1 MFSRKTF
8 LKKIF
13 IIFILF
19 LSTFIFWSII
29 TDELINQSSIIWLKE
44 RQSLMQ
50 KYFDHR
56 KNFPIKNT
64 LPACVVPFLNAFSSE
79 VLPFMK
85 IRKLGCPI
93 KQYGS
98 IDNKGFF
105 KILSSKT
112 ISNVKLF
119 YMYGIDILQNDFIKN
134 YGVKFS
140 APIYLRSLANGD
152 YYYMLEDDFIKVEM
166 YVDNVYH
173 VEFHAHISIKTQTL
187 LKNAAFSKSKEM
199 GFDIHFIMIDFQ
211 SHANVQRQLSNS
223 VQKLLA
229 DQNTVILNGHTMV
242 SDNVESQMAALFT
255 GSLNEALLERNDR
268 HGFKFSLCNKSIF
281 NDFYKAGYISLF
293 NGDSKFIFDCLSQF
307 NSSWNTHPIWI
318 KENNL
323 KSFPKCASSY
333 SNYIMKI
340 FAETFED
347 IPKVSFSAYTE
358 DLKSDINNLQA
369 IDEEIVEMIQFYKSN
384 KRIDRTI
391 LVIFSNQGFVDS
403 HFLQTTQGKLE
414 RILPFFS
421 ITLPPF
427 FKHDYPTM
435 FFALKNNADILTTH
449 FDIYLTLQHLLLYP
463 FLPKKSMGQSLFTSI
478 NSTFRTCTTSGIE
491 EQFCSCLETEF
502 SHKTNLILN
511 KAALAVV
518 SYVNS
523 QLQNIKMVN
532 SLCATLSL
540 SAILFGTRK
549 TVNHKVLSYNHTKQ
563 QRGDLCEK
571 FNATIYY
578 EVGLRVIPGEAE
590 FEANVSIFPDGFIAV
605 DPDVKRINLIRDL
618 PTCIMDEFPQL
629 RTYCYCLVS

>member
-19 LSTFIFWSII
+19 LLTFIFWSII
-29 TDELINQSSIIWLKE
+29 TDELVNQSSTIWLKD

-56 KNFPIKNT
+56 KNFPIKST
-64 LPACVVPFLNAFSSE
+64 LPVCVVPFLNAFSSE

-85 IRKLGCPI
+85 IRKLECPI

-98 IDNKGFF
+98 IDSKGFF
-105 KILSSKT
+105 KIISTKM

-119 YMYGIDILQNDFIKN
+119 YMYGINILQNDFIKN

-140 APIYLRSLANGD
+140 APIYLRSLSNGD
-152 YYYMLEDDFIKVEM
+152 YYYKLKDDFIKVEM

-187 LKNAAFSKSKEM
+187 LKNAAFSKSK
-199 GFDIHFIMIDFQ
+199 
-211 SHANVQRQLSNS
+211 
-223 VQKLLA
+223 
-229 DQNTVILNGHTMV
+229 
-242 SDNVESQMAALFT
+242 
-255 GSLNEALLERNDR
+255 GSLNKALIERNDQ
-268 HGFKFSLCNKSIF
+268 HGFEFSLCNKSIF
-281 NDFYKAGYISLF
+281 NDFYKAGYITLF
-293 NGDSKFIFDCLSQF
+293 NGDGKFIFDCLSQF

-318 KENNL
+318 RESNL

-333 SNYIMKI
+333 SNYLMKI

-358 DLKSDINNLQA
+358 DLKADINNLQA

-414 RILPFFS
+414 HILPFFS

-435 FFALKNNADILTTH
+435 FFALKNNANILTTH

-463 FLPKKSMGQSLFTSI
+463 FLPKKSIGQSLFTSI

-502 SHKTNLILN
+502 PHKTNLILI

-523 QLQNIKMVN
+523 QLQNIKMVS

-540 SAILFGTRK
+540 NAILFGIRK
-549 TVNHKVLSYNHTKQ
+549 TVNHKVLSYNRTKQ
-563 QRGDLCEK
+563 QRCDLCETFQK

-605 DPDVKRINLIRDL
+605 DPDVKRIDLNRDL

-629 RTYCYCLVS
+629 RTYCYCLFS

>member
-187 LKNAAFSKSKEM
+187 LKNAAFSKSK
-199 GFDIHFIMIDFQ
+199 
-211 SHANVQRQLSNS
+211 
-223 VQKLLA
+223 
-229 DQNTVILNGHTMV
+229 
-242 SDNVESQMAALFT
+242 